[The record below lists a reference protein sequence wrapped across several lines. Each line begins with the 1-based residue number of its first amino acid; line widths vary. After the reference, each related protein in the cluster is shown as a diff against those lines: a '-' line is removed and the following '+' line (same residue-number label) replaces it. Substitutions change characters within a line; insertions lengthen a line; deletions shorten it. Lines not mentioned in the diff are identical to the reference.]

1 MTELNT
7 ESVCEEIVL
16 GQKNA
21 LWNRLYTAL
30 KEIYLEKKNS
40 QTFLQGGKVP
50 IWGLRVSKGSGQ
62 KLVIFRNYS

>member
-30 KEIYLEKKNS
+30 KEIYLEKKN
-40 QTFLQGGKVP
+40 
-50 IWGLRVSKGSGQ
+50 R
-62 KLVIFRNYS
+62 